1 MCDLLDL
8 ESLDVLVDQHPGLLD
23 SEAVQ
28 EVLDDL
34 SRLMPKGT
42 DVKRMLADDPTLL
55 LSVGRGT
62 KRLGDHPDT

>member
-1 MCDLLDL
+1 MCNLLGL
-8 ESLDVLVDQHPGLLD
+8 ESLDTLVDHHPGLLD

-34 SRLMPKGT
+34 QHLMPKGT
-42 DVKRMLADDPTLL
+42 DVKKMLASDPSLL